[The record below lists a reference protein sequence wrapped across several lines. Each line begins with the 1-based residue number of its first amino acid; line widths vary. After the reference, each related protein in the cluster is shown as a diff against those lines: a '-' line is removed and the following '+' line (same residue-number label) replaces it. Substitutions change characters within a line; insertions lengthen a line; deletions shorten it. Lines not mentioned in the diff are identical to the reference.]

1 MTADTVYINGNE
13 GDDILR
19 GGAQGVNETIQ
30 GGKGDDQIGVIPIIL
45 YSNGVDESDG
55 FNYSAVKTYGYGFSM
70 NTGDVVYD
78 GGEGDDYIWANFG
91 NNNSRYSKY
100 YGGN

>member
-1 MTADTVYINGNE
+1 
-13 GDDILR
+13 
-19 GGAQGVNETIQ
+19 
-30 GGKGDDQIGVIPIIL
+30 
-45 YSNGVDESDG
+45 
-55 FNYSAVKTYGYGFSM
+55 M

-100 YGGN
+100 YGGNGDDILKGMLTT